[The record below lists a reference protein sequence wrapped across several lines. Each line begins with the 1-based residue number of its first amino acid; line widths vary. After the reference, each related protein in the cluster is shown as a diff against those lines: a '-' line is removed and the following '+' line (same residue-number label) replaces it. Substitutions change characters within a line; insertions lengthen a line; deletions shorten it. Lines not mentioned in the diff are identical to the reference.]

1 MGVIFGS
8 TGGGINMGAK
18 EKNEIRILVVD
29 DEVEIADTF
38 RDILSDAGYAA
49 TQAYDGRE
57 ALDKFRAGDF
67 HLVVTDIKMPGID
80 GIELL
85 ETIKMIDKKVEVI
98 IFTGY
103 GSIESVKKALKLGAY
118 DYLEKPVQKDK
129 FLITVEHALE
139 RNALSKQ
146 LGVFKGM
153 SLALIISIPL
163 WMILGIVLAFVWR

>member
-1 MGVIFGS
+1 
-8 TGGGINMGAK
+8 
-18 EKNEIRILVVD
+18 
-29 DEVEIADTF
+29 
-38 RDILSDAGYAA
+38 
-49 TQAYDGRE
+49 
-57 ALDKFRAGDF
+57 
-67 HLVVTDIKMPGID
+67 MPGID

-85 ETIKMIDKKVEVI
+85 ETIKMINKKVEVI

-129 FLITVEHALE
+129 FLIAVEHALE

-146 LGVFKGM
+146 LGASKGI